1 MRRDE
6 TENLPILRL
15 WGRLLVTLQGEI
27 SDDLAERLTE
37 ELLSTIDSQGAEGL
51 VLDLTG
57 VWTMDSHLCAA
68 LSRVARSA
76 GLMGTPTI
84 ISGLSPEIAQTLQMM
99 GIELDIQTALS
110 VELAMERLGV
120 SVKLTSPESPLERVD
135 RNPFV
140 RATPWTVS
148 DAPEEREVRLP
159 SRETN
164 D

>member
-6 TENLPILRL
+6 AENLPILRL

-37 ELLSTIDSQGAEGL
+37 ELLSTINSQGAEGL
-51 VLDLTG
+51 VVDLTG

-84 ISGLSPEIAQTLQMM
+84 VSGLSPEIAQTLQMM

-110 VELAMERLGV
+110 VEQAMEKLGV
-120 SVKLTSPESPLERVD
+120 SVTLRSPESPLERVD

-140 RATPWTVS
+140 RATPWSTS
-148 DAPEEREVRLP
+148 DAPEEQEAQSP